1 MVIIDSSG
9 AKAETASHGKQPRFP
24 VKGTGAVFASLHG
37 ACQERGDLRS
47 CAGAGG
53 IELAVAD
60 AIGDAVFHGPGHRV
74 CVVSVTGAVHKA
86 DSARRRGLAHGPPQ
100 HRHHLGAVDGAVGVR
115 AVGNALVLGPI
126 LRLFVPGS
134 AAVQIC
140 VILSRQNR
148 PQLRPGGG
156 GVGGVDRV
164 AHAVHQSTGA
174 DEIDGVLGPVV
185 PGVDEALGVVNDLHR
200 GSAVH
205 GEPDAVLRGNGVFD
219 DLLRAVRMD
228 KNGHRTEL
236 HVGNGDLHLGL
247 TCPLGQFHLDGGRGV
262 AVAGSLYLHGGLDRL
277 AVLLRVLDGLA
288 ADLRL
293 RRCLAFT
300 VLDGGDGHSGGAVG
314 RGGFGGLRA
323 GGHAVFVGF
332 GFLLRFRLRPV
343 LGGDGLGLAFRHR
356 AVLLGLGP
364 GLAFGLRAVL
374 IGHGLRLCFGFHS
387 VRFRLRFRLG
397 LGHRA
402 VLASGGLD
410 HGILG
415 ALCAFSKRP
424 VLALLN
430 RLQRIWTI

>member
-1 MVIIDSSG
+1 MPL
-9 AKAETASHGKQPRFP
+9 TRPR
-24 VKGTGAVFASLHG
+24 
-37 ACQERGDLRS
+37 
-47 CAGAGG
+47 
-53 IELAVAD
+53 
-60 AIGDAVFHGPGHRV
+60 
-74 CVVSVTGAVHKA
+74 
-86 DSARRRGLAHGPPQ
+86 
-100 HRHHLGAVDGAVGVR
+100 
-115 AVGNALVLGPI
+115 AL
-126 LRLFVPGS
+126 
-134 AAVQIC
+134 
-140 VILSRQNR
+140 
-148 PQLRPGGG
+148 
-156 GVGGVDRV
+156 
-164 AHAVHQSTGA
+164 
-174 DEIDGVLGPVV
+174 
-185 PGVDEALGVVNDLHR
+185 GVDEALGVVNDLHR

-262 AVAGSLYLHGGLDRL
+262 AVAGSLHLHGGLDRL

-300 VLDGGDGHSGGAVG
+300 VLDGGDDHSGGAVG

-374 IGHGLRLCFGFHS
+374 IGHGLRLCFGFRS